1 MVLVTVRGVTIPCS
15 LTSAVSEEQQFL
27 PGTWRFYR
35 VPGDLRIVQGNY
47 RNIAYDFES
56 RDNDPNFVFFFPF
69 LGPLVSKGIDGD
81 LSAYI
86 PGKKREVFAFS
97 FIFQIACDY
106 FAVALWLN

>member
-1 MVLVTVRGVTIPCS
+1 MVLVTVRGVTVPCS

-27 PGTWRFYR
+27 LRTLRFCR
-35 VPGDLRIVQGNY
+35 VPRDLRIVQGNY

-56 RDNDPNFVFFFPF
+56 RDNDPNFVFFSF

-86 PGKKREVFAFS
+86 PGKKTRGFCF
-97 FIFQIACDY
+97 FFY
-106 FAVALWLN
+106 FPNCL

>member
-27 PGTWRFYR
+27 PGTLRFYR

-56 RDNDPNFVFFFPF
+56 RDNDPNFVFFSF

-97 FIFQIACDY
+97 FIFQIACDC
-106 FAVALWLN
+106 FVVAL

>member
-27 PGTWRFYR
+27 PGTLRFYR

-56 RDNDPNFVFFFPF
+56 RDNDPNFVFFSFF
-69 LGPLVSKGIDGD
+69 R
-81 LSAYI
+81 SAT
-86 PGKKREVFAFS
+86 F
-97 FIFQIACDY
+97 
-106 FAVALWLN
+106 